1 LSQEADVRPVVLI
14 VEDEPIQRM
23 NTADMLEEAGFRAV
37 EAANAKQAILILE
50 SHPDIRVVLS
60 DVDMPPGMDGMELVA
75 LVRDRWPPIA
85 LILVSG
91 QLTVSNVRLPQDA
104 LFFSKP
110 FRPTELIA
118 AVSRLAA

>member
-1 LSQEADVRPVVLI
+1 MSQEADVRPVVLI

-75 LVRDRWPPIA
+75 LVRNRWPPIA

-91 QLTVSNVRLPQDA
+91 QLTISNVRLPKDA